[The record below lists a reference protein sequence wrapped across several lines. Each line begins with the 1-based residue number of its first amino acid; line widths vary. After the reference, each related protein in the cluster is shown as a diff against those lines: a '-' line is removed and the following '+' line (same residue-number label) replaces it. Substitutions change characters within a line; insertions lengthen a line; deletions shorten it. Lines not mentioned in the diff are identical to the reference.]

1 MPTTKKLNALKI
13 NKLTESQLAAA
24 TVNEDELY
32 LVTDAENPVA
42 VKTDS
47 TLSGDGSTASPLSVS
62 PDITAK
68 DITAAVDSGIGFVGK
83 DGAQMWRMFDR
94 TLISGFVGEGQTI
107 GQVGTSG
114 STLDAIYAAKLCKDS
129 TELSVRE
136 GKTGDIAITSELPE
150 AKTGTAGQVYTKTET
165 GAEWQDATG
174 GSSADNNGL
183 EGDYCSKYGIVDETA
198 SGLPTQGTGNQI
210 IIPAGLV
217 LDVPGV
223 SGLTTNASKITHDLT
238 STTDCE
244 IFLAEGTV
252 IEATEVYWQTTE
264 PEDGQTGYLAWW
276 NGTEWKFKSNDTGN
290 VWRAANAV
298 RIAKCVFT
306 DGSLTRLCFT
316 GCRVLNKQEW
326 LPKNG
331 ITQNGAFA
339 YAIKSGNVDFTCK
352 CNGTLSPAWSWGIG
366 ANELTYGYGS
376 VGTIDGK
383 SVAAAKLYKTG
394 GTWKFYIGS
403 QFNPLEGLY
412 TKTINGG
419 AANAAITVPTTGG
432 TMVVATPPT
441 TAGNYVLKAT
451 VAEDGTVTTQWVA
464 EA

>member
-13 NKLTESQLAAA
+13 NKLTEAQLAAA
-24 TVNEDELY
+24 TVSEDELY
-32 LVTDAENPVA
+32 LVTDAENPVDI
-42 VKTDS
+42 KTDA
-47 TLSGDGSTASPLSVS
+47 TLSGDGSAANPLSVS
-62 PDITAK
+62 PNITATT
-68 DITAAVDSGIGFVGK
+68 ISAASEGSNVGH
-83 DGAQMWRMFDR
+83 MWFETPKGVSTWHMYGKIFEP
-94 TLISGFVGEGQTI
+94 IWVGEGKTNGQI
-107 GQVGTSG
+107 GRSG
-114 STLDAIYAAKLCKDS
+114 ATLSAIYAAKLCKDG

-136 GKTGDIAITSELPE
+136 GKTGDIAITSELPDS
-150 AKTGTAGQVYTKTET
+150 KTGAAGQVYTKTAD
-165 GAEWQDATG
+165 GAAWQDAPSG

-210 IIPAGLV
+210 IIPAQLV
-217 LDVPGV
+217 MDIPGV
-223 SGLTTNASKITHDLT
+223 PGLTTNSTAITHDLV

-298 RIAKCVFT
+298 RIAKCIFT

-326 LPKNG
+326 LPLSG
-331 ITQNGAFA
+331 GTMTGTIAFA
-339 YAIKSGNVDFTCK
+339 YPTNKLYAPQIMNSNARLFVGSSINQDRFVFDMAGT
-352 CNGTLSPAWSWGIG
+352 GTLYPGGYSSDLGNNSHKWRRVYGQNLNNG
-366 ANELTYGYGS
+366 ADIE
-376 VGTIDGK
+376 
-383 SVAAAKLYKTG
+383 
-394 GTWKFYIGS
+394 
-403 QFNPLEGLY
+403 
-412 TKTINGG
+412 
-419 AANAAITVPTTGG
+419 VPTTGG

>member
-13 NKLTESQLAAA
+13 NKLTEAQLAAA
-24 TVNEDELY
+24 TVSEDELY
-32 LVTDAENPVA
+32 LVTDAENPVDI
-42 VKTDS
+42 KTDA
-47 TLSGDGSTASPLSVS
+47 TLTGNGSSASPLSVS
-62 PDITAK
+62 PNITATT
-68 DITAAVDSGIGFVGK
+68 ISAASEGSNPNVIFFEVPKNTTTWYMHDKIFEGPY
-83 DGAQMWRMFDR
+83 A
-94 TLISGFVGEGQTI
+94 GEGN
-107 GQVGTSG
+107 TSG
-114 STLDAIYAAKLCKDS
+114 QIGRLGVTLDAIYAAKLCKDS

-150 AKTGTAGQVYTKTET
+150 AKTGTAGQVYTKTAD
-165 GAEWQDATG
+165 GAAWQDAPGG

-183 EGDYCSKYGIVDETA
+183 EGDYCSKYGIVDETS

-210 IIPAGLV
+210 IIPAQLV
-217 LDVPGV
+217 MDIPGV
-223 SGLTTNASKITHDLT
+223 PGLTTNSTAITHDLV

-298 RIAKCVFT
+298 RIAKCIFT

-326 LPKNG
+326 LSLSG
-331 ITQNGAFA
+331 GTMTGTIAFA
-339 YAIKSGNVDFTCK
+339 YPTNKLYAPQIMNSNARLFVGSSINQDRFVFDMAGT
-352 CNGTLSPAWSWGIG
+352 GTLYPGGYSSDLGNNSHKWRRVYGQNLNNG
-366 ANELTYGYGS
+366 ADIE
-376 VGTIDGK
+376 
-383 SVAAAKLYKTG
+383 
-394 GTWKFYIGS
+394 
-403 QFNPLEGLY
+403 
-412 TKTINGG
+412 
-419 AANAAITVPTTGG
+419 VPTTGG

-464 EA
+464 EV